1 MINNIHAKQTQT
13 QNNQPFEN
21 VSNNWENSI
30 IASRTSFPNEDEI
43 CPNPNNPPT
52 PSSAPSKKPGS
63 TNSFRDLKK
72 KAQALIETISIS
84 PKYRNE
90 LQSCL
95 DEIENAALKS
105 KEYIKSH
112 KKCISKTLVNTLIEN
127 ISKLE
132 KLVVAVEKS
141 LQKQKPL
148 NV

>member
-13 QNNQPFEN
+13 QNNQPLEN
-21 VSNNWENSI
+21 VSNNWEHSV

-52 PSSAPSKKPGS
+52 PSSTPSKKPGS

-105 KEYIKSH
+105 KEYINSH
-112 KKCISKTLVNTLIEN
+112 KKCVSKTLVNTLIEN
-127 ISKLE
+127 ITKL
-132 KLVVAVEKS
+132 LPTGS
-141 LQKQKPL
+141 R
-148 NV
+148 